1 MKFKSALVTQASGSL
16 GGMTF
21 SRNRYGMYTRAKGLP
36 VNPNSEFQQA
46 VRQIFSG
53 LAAAWNGELDA
64 GERAAWEDYA
74 ANMVWSDSLGEP
86 IKLSG
91 QSVYAQLNTPRLQA
105 GLARIDA
112 APEIFTQPTYTAPTV
127 TADES
132 DGKLHVA
139 YTNTDDWAGEVGG
152 ALLLYASRPLSP
164 SIKFFKGP
172 YRYAGKVAGAVV
184 PPTSPADITMP
195 FAIAGGQQVG
205 IQYRI
210 VRADGR
216 MSAPFRELLICAE

>member
-105 GLARIDA
+105 GLARVDT
-112 APEIFTQPTYTAPTV
+112 APEIFTQPTYTAPV
-127 TADES
+127 ITADES
-132 DGKLHVA
+132 DGEFHVA
-139 YTNTDDWAGEVGG
+139 FTNTDGWATEVGG
-152 ALLLYASRPLSP
+152 AILLYAGRPLSP

-172 YRYAGKVAGAVV
+172 YRYAGKVAGAAVAPV
-184 PPTSPADITMP
+184 SPVNIAMP
-195 FAIAGGQQVG
+195 FAIDGGQQVG

-216 MSAPFRELLICAE
+216 MSAPFRELLTCAE

>member
-1 MKFKSALVTQASGSL
+1 MKFKSALVTQASGSV
-16 GGMTF
+16 GGITF

-53 LAAAWNGELDA
+53 LSSAWNGVLTSNQRS
-64 GERAAWEDYA
+64 GWEDYA
-74 ANMVWSDSLGEP
+74 SNMVWSDSLGEP

-105 GLARIDA
+105 GLARVDT
-112 APEIFTQPTYTAPTV
+112 APEIFTQPDYTAPSV

-132 DGKLHVA
+132 DSQLHVA
-139 YTNTDDWAGEVGG
+139 YTNTDDWAKEVGG
-152 ALLLYASRPLSP
+152 AILLYASRPLSP
-164 SIKFFKGP
+164 SIRFFKGP
-172 YRYAGKVAGAVV
+172 YRYAGKVAGAAV
-184 PPTSPADITMP
+184 PPTSPADIPMP

-216 MSAPFRELLICAE
+216 MSAPFRELLTCAE

>member
-1 MKFKSALVTQASGSL
+1 MKFKSALVTQASGSV

-53 LAAAWNGELDA
+53 LSAAWNGELS
-64 GERAAWEDYA
+64 EVQRSAWEDYA
-74 ANMVWSDSLGEP
+74 ANMVWSDALGEP
-86 IKLSG
+86 IKLTG
-91 QSVYAQLNTPRLQA
+91 QAVYAQCNTPRLQA
-105 GLARIDA
+105 GLARVDT
-112 APEIFTQPTYTAPTV
+112 APEIFTQPTYKAPVV

-139 YTNTDDWAGEVGG
+139 YTNTDDWAKEVGG

-172 YRYAGKVAGAVV
+172 YRYAGKVAGAVT
-184 PPTSPADITMP
+184 PPTSPADLTMP
-195 FAIAGGQQVG
+195 FAIQGGQQVG
-205 IQYRI
+205 IFYR
-210 VRADGR
+210 VVMADGR
-216 MSAPFRELLICAE
+216 ISAPFRELLVCAE